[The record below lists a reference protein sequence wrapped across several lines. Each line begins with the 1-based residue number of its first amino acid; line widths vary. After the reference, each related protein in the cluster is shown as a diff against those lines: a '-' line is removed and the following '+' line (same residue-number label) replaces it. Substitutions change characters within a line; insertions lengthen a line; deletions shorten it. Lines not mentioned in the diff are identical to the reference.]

1 MSGTKICVACVEENK
16 RCTCEHENPV
26 KELGLEASENSS
38 FLHSVINM
46 VGMLI
51 GTYLIYYDAPIKP
64 IDTVVC
70 SYFPVEISV
79 GMNKLLDIELHMSVC
94 VCCTLEYYIKFVYSY
109 KYRNYIYMFRQYGL

>member
-1 MSGTKICVACVEENK
+1 MSGTKICGACVEENK
-16 RCTCEHENPV
+16 GCECEHENPV

-51 GTYLIYYDAPIKP
+51 GTYLIYYDAPSHFIHL
-64 IDTVVC
+64 C
-70 SYFPVEISV
+70 SYFAVETSV

-94 VCCTLEYYIKFVYSY
+94 VCCSLEYI
-109 KYRNYIYMFRQYGL
+109 L

>member
-1 MSGTKICVACVEENK
+1 MLRVLRKTKGVRVSTKTLLKSWAWRRLKIVHFFTLLSTWLVCSLV
-16 RCTCEHENPV
+16 R
-26 KELGLEASENSS
+26 
-38 FLHSVINM
+38 
-46 VGMLI
+46 
-51 GTYLIYYDAPIKP
+51 TYLIYYDAPIKP

-94 VCCTLEYYIKFVYSY
+94 VCCTLEYYSKFVYSY